1 MPYVKVK
8 PFECPVCGARAKN
21 RQAFA
26 LHWLRKHTTAFQEAE
41 RVLDEHL
48 SQGNIDTG
56 KKEITMEDLEE
67 WATR

>member
-1 MPYVKVK
+1 MPYVKAEK
-8 PFECPVCGARAKN
+8 IQCPACVRKF
-21 RQAFA
+21 QSLPA
-26 LHWLRKHTTAFQEAE
+26 LKWHWGWKHTTAFQEAE